1 MVTVFQSRQSCR
13 LNMCSY
19 FEEKTESETSK
30 QACQLSPGRGR
41 AGQQGSGC
49 NTPPSQPAKDCK
61 TLETLLKEMSTSKT
75 L

>member
-1 MVTVFQSRQSCR
+1 
-13 LNMCSY
+13 MCSY

-49 NTPPSQPAKDCK
+49 NTPPSQPAEHC
-61 TLETLLKEMSTSKT
+61 ETL
-75 L
+75 